1 MFISTH
7 LKNPKPIL
15 RGRGVMLS
23 PQKSSVGE
31 FQLFLLCVLE
41 TWCVLNAPTQSG
53 GLTDVSKIL
62 YEKREVA
69 HASWQPFVYCFLL
82 EQAASL

>member
-1 MFISTH
+1 
-7 LKNPKPIL
+7 
-15 RGRGVMLS
+15 MLS
-23 PQKSSVGE
+23 PQKTSVDE

-41 TWCVLNAPTQSG
+41 TWCVLNAPTQSS

-69 HASWQPFVYCFLL
+69 HASWQPFGYCFLL